1 MFGLFQLTVNNDFIN
16 IIAQV
21 FESLLSILL
30 DIYLEL
36 ELLDHMV
43 ILV

>member
-1 MFGLFQLTVNNDFIN
+1 MFWLFQHTVNNGFIN